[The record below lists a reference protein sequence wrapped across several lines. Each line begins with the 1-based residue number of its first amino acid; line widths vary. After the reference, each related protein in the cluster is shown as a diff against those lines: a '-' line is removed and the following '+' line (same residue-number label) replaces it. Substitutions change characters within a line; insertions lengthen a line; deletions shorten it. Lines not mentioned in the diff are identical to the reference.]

1 MKDTVVLDIETLG
14 SVNNSVV
21 LSVGMVAIDSIHDY
35 TFKELIE
42 DGYYVKLDVKSQVDS
57 GRKIHKDTV
66 DWWAT
71 QGEEAK
77 HVLKPSPQDM
87 HWSNLREDMIQW
99 LTKQGVNI
107 HKVRAY
113 SRGSHF
119 DFGILHDLFRITGN
133 ASADE
138 LPWRFWNIHDSK
150 TVVLTLLNKDSW
162 ELGVEPE
169 GFIHHNA
176 LHDAAREYL
185 NMETA
190 VYIFQNNLEKGA
202 HMVGQEPF

>member
-21 LSVGMVAIDSIHDY
+21 LSVGMVAVDSKHDY

-42 DGYYVKLDVKSQVDS
+42 NGYYAKLDVQSQVDS

-66 DWWAT
+66 DWWST
-71 QGEEAK
+71 QGHEAK
-77 HVLKPSPQDM
+77 HVLKPLDTDM
-87 HWSNLREDMIQW
+87 HWTKLREDMIQW
-99 LTKQGVNI
+99 LTKEGVDI
-107 HKVRAY
+107 HKVRCY
-113 SRGSHF
+113 SRRSHF

-133 ASADE
+133 ATTDE

-150 TVVLTLLNKDSW
+150 TVVLTLLDKDSW

-190 VYIFQNNLEKGA
+190 VYIFQNSLEK
-202 HMVGQEPF
+202 EPF

>member
-21 LSVGMVAIDSIHDY
+21 LSVGMVAGDSKHDY

-42 DGYYVKLDVKSQVDS
+42 NGYYAILDVQSQVDS

-66 DWWAT
+66 DWWST
-71 QGEEAK
+71 QGHEAK
-77 HVLKPSPQDM
+77 HVLKPLDTDM
-87 HWSNLREDMIQW
+87 HWTKLREDMIQW
-99 LTKQGVNI
+99 LTKEGVDI
-107 HKVRAY
+107 HKVRCY

-133 ASADE
+133 ATTDE

-150 TVVLTLLNKDSW
+150 TVVLTLLDKDSW

-190 VYIFQNNLEKGA
+190 EYIFQNSLEK
-202 HMVGQEPF
+202 EPF

>member
-21 LSVGMVAIDSIHDY
+21 LSVGMVAVDSKHDY

-42 DGYYVKLDVKSQVDS
+42 NGYYAKLDVQSQVDS
-57 GRKIHKDTV
+57 GRKIHRDTV
-66 DWWAT
+66 DWWST
-71 QGEEAK
+71 QGHEAK
-77 HVLKPSPQDM
+77 HVLKPLDTDM
-87 HWSNLREDMIQW
+87 HWTKLREDMIQW
-99 LTKQGVNI
+99 LTKEGVDI
-107 HKVRAY
+107 HKVRCY

-133 ASADE
+133 ATTDE

-150 TVVLTLLNKDSW
+150 TVVLTLLDKDSW

-190 VYIFQNNLEKGA
+190 VYIFQNSLEK
-202 HMVGQEPF
+202 EPF

>member
-21 LSVGMVAIDSIHDY
+21 LSVGMVAVDSKHDY

-42 DGYYVKLDVKSQVDS
+42 NGYYAKLDVQSQVDS

-66 DWWAT
+66 DWWST
-71 QGEEAK
+71 QGHEAK
-77 HVLKPSPQDM
+77 HVLKPLDTDM
-87 HWSNLREDMIQW
+87 HWTKLREDMIQW
-99 LTKQGVNI
+99 LTKEGVDI
-107 HKVRAY
+107 HKVRCY

-133 ASADE
+133 ATTDE

-150 TVVLTLLNKDSW
+150 TVVLTLLDKDSW

-190 VYIFQNNLEKGA
+190 VYIFQNSFEK
-202 HMVGQEPF
+202 EPF